1 MGVIANNPHHLAGA
15 IDSDGADKGARFLQL
30 CDAFDIP
37 VLSLMDCPGIMVG
50 PDHEKTALVR
60 HCARMFN
67 TGANL
72 SVPMFGV
79 VVRKAYGLGVQA
91 MCGASS
97 LVGFF
102 TVGWPTAEFAGHE
115 HRGRGQARLPQ
126 GAGRDRGSRRTATRV
141 RAAGRGFLRARQGGQ
156 RGGWRR
162 SRRRDRSSGHPLL
175 DHGKHEAAAASA
187 AAHAA
192 RSGPTSILGSRHG
205 TWQPAAIG
213 SPGPYTLFTFD
224 PSNPST
230 RRAHLHGL

>member
-15 IDSDGADKGARFLQL
+15 IDSDGSDKGARFLQL

-72 SVPMFGV
+72 SVPLFGV

-91 MCGASS
+91 MCGASA

-102 TVGWPTAEFAGHE
+102 TVGWPTAEFAGMNIE
-115 HRGRGQARLPQ
+115 GAVKLGYRKELAAIEDPEERRLEFERRVEASYERAKAVNAAAGGGLDDVIDPAETRSWIVESMKRLPKPPP
-126 GAGRDRGSRRTATRV
+126 RT
-141 RAAGRGFLRARQGGQ
+141 
-156 RGGWRR
+156 
-162 SRRRDRSSGHPLL
+162 
-175 DHGKHEAAAASA
+175 GKK
-187 AAHAA
+187 
-192 RSGPTSILGSRHG
+192 RPYID
-205 TWQPAAIG
+205 TW
-213 SPGPYTLFTFD
+213 
-224 PSNPST
+224 
-230 RRAHLHGL
+230 